1 MEFSDSN
8 AARLALESLNSQ
20 PIPGTNGVCHFL
32 PYRILP
38 YLCIL
43 ATISVKKVQTEL
55 GKSQGGQWVRFASYC
70 CMPVSM
76 CVAMDVSLSHRQTDY
91 NVFVA
96 DLSRDVTSQQ
106 LSVSCVT
113 SLSHR

>member
-1 MEFSDSN
+1 MEFSDSS
-8 AARLALESLNSQ
+8 AARLALESLNGQ

-32 PYRILP
+32 LYRILP
-38 YLCIL
+38 YL

-55 GKSQGGQWVRFASYC
+55 GKSQGRQWVRFASYC

-113 SLSHR
+113 SLSH